1 MFGNSKPV
9 VSNQPGV
16 HQDLPRTVQR
26 HLTRAWQA
34 PVAEHT
40 RAAFAEAAAW
50 RAEQGAG
57 PDVPLI
63 LDSGCGTARSSR
75 WLAARHP
82 GALVI
87 ALDQSAHRLARGREA
102 GPLPQNLLL
111 LRAECADF
119 WRLAEDAGWRLAAHY
134 LLYPNPWPKAAHLKR
149 RWHGHPVFPSLLN
162 LGGVLEVRSNWPIYL
177 QEMQA
182 ALAQAS
188 ISATLDELSVGAEE
202 AVTDFELKYQGSG
215 HQLWRLRAQ
224 LDDLSSE

>member
-9 VSNQPGV
+9 VSNQTGI
-16 HQDLPRTVQR
+16 HQDLSRTVQR
-26 HLTRAWQA
+26 HLTRNWQA
-34 PVAEHT
+34 PIAEHT

-50 RAEQGAG
+50 LAAR
-57 PDVPLI
+57 PDAPVI

-82 GALVI
+82 GAAVI
-87 ALDQSAHRLARGREA
+87 AIDQSAHRLARAREA
-102 GPLPQNLLL
+102 GELPPDLLL

-119 WRLAEDAGWRLAAHY
+119 WRLAEEAGWRLAAHY

-162 LGGVLEVRSNWPIYL
+162 LGGTLEVRSNWPIYL

-182 ALAQAS
+182 ALAQAT
-188 ISATLDELSVGAEE
+188 IPATLETLPAEVDEAIS
-202 AVTDFELKYQGSG
+202 DFELKYHQSG
-215 HQLWRLRAQ
+215 HVLWRLSAR
-224 LDDLSSE
+224 LP

>member
-9 VSNQPGV
+9 ISNQPGI
-16 HQDLPRTVQR
+16 HQDLTRTVQR

-40 RAAFAEAAAW
+40 RNAFAEAAAW
-50 RAEQGAG
+50 RAAQGKREG
-57 PDVPLI
+57 GDVPLI

-75 WLAARHP
+75 WLAAQHP
-82 GALVI
+82 DALVI

-102 GPLPQNLLL
+102 GPLPSNLLL

-119 WRLAEDAGWRLAAHY
+119 WRLAEEAGWRLAAHY

-162 LGGVLEVRSNWPIYL
+162 LGGTLEVRSNWPIYL

-188 ISATLDELSVGAEE
+188 VPATLDALPADAIE
-202 AVTDFELKYQGSG
+202 AITDFELKYRDSG
-215 HQLWRLRAQ
+215 HALWRLCAH
-224 LDDLSSE
+224 LP